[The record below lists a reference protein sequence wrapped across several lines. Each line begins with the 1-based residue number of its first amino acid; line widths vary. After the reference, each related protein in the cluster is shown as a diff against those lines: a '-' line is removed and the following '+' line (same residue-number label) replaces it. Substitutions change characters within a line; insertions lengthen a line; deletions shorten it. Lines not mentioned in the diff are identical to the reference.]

1 MDRTLIVNA
10 SPIICLAK
18 VNLADLLFAVSN
30 DVLVPRAVI
39 AEVMAGPP
47 ADAGRRWLESAHRI
61 IPVSMDSIHP
71 EVSVLQLGSGETS
84 IIQAGLIRRANHPI
98 LMLDDYRARKAAAS
112 FGLQCCGTIG
122 LMIKAKRQ
130 GCIATIDEPLQRL
143 KDAGLY
149 IHPGLIEEAPKL
161 SGES

>member
-18 VNLADLLFAVSN
+18 ANLADLLLAVSN
-30 DVLVPRAVI
+30 EVIVPRAVM
-39 AEVMAGPP
+39 AEIMAGPP

-61 IPVSMDSIHP
+61 ISVSIDSIHP

-84 IIQAGLIRRANHPI
+84 VIQAGLIRRAGHPI
-98 LMLDDYRARKAAAS
+98 LLLDDYRARKAAAS
-112 FGLQCCGTIG
+112 FGLQCCGTVG
-122 LMIKAKRQ
+122 LLIKAKRQ
-130 GCIATIDEPLQRL
+130 GNIATVHEPLQRL

-149 IHPGLIEEAPKL
+149 IHPGLIEEALKL